1 MITRDPK
8 PLINAVL
15 LSYNRPA
22 YLRAA
27 LASLLDQSYE
37 NLLITVVDNPSP
49 ASDEV
54 ARIVGQYSQV
64 KLIRNR
70 TNQGYTGG
78 MNRGIEAAAGKY
90 IFLTEDDV
98 TLDRDCVLRL
108 ALFMEQHPANGL
120 CAPVIYNKAE
130 RTIRCA
136 GGEVALGAVYRRKI
150 YGAGEA
156 DAGQFKT
163 PFEVSYIDGVTLLAR
178 ADLLK
183 RLGGFREDFFMYVE
197 SVELC
202 LRARNSGAKLSV
214 VPWASAYHFEPPM
227 GPTPREIE
235 FHKIKNFFSL
245 YLLHAPA
252 RVLPEF
258 LCRYALWHTLRTM
271 FGRRGGYRLTSLK
284 ALLWV
289 LRKTPSLLRER
300 SLNRSMQASVGVDTR
315 AEDCLAGM
323 AGEVSLV
330 KD

>member
-1 MITRDPK
+1 MITRDTG

-15 LSYNRPA
+15 LSYNRPL
-22 YLRAA
+22 YLRRS

-54 ARIVGQYSQV
+54 ASIVGQHSRV
-64 KLIRNR
+64 GLIRNR

-98 TLDRDCVLRL
+98 TLERDCVQRL
-108 ALFMEQHPANGL
+108 ASFMEGHPATGL
-120 CAPVIYNKAE
+120 SAPIIYNHAA

-136 GGEVALGAVYRRKI
+136 GGEVELSAVYRRKI

-163 PFEVSYIDGVTLLAR
+163 PFDVSYIDGVTLMAR

-183 RLGGFREDFFMYVE
+183 SLGGFREDFFMYVE
-197 SVELC
+197 SAELC
-202 LRARNSGAKLSV
+202 MRARNSGAKLSV
-214 VPWASAYHFEPPM
+214 VPQARAYHFEPM
-227 GPTPREIE
+227 VGPTLPEIE
-235 FHKIKNFFSL
+235 FHKIKNFLSL
-245 YLLHAPA
+245 YLLHARA

-258 LCRYALWHTLRTM
+258 LCRYAVWNTLRTV
-271 FGRRGGYRLTSLK
+271 FNRRGGYRLTSLQ

-300 SLNRSMQASVGVDTR
+300 RLHRSIQASVGDEMR
-315 AEDCLAGM
+315 GEDYLESM
-323 AGEVSLV
+323 AGEVSLI